1 MIPIVA
7 GSGSVEIAPASQQAC
22 CGAVEYTLTVA
33 NTVNQ
38 QRQFDLKVQAAEGL
52 TVMLEPKTVIIP
64 AKGTEELTILAKPAC
79 GLPPGNYK
87 MIVSATAKGSCDG
100 TCGTLCDFPMGDAE
114 AVVTVPRG
122 CELPEEPAEE
132 PVEGPVEE
140 PVDNGPVTNNTQSG
154 GNTTSPTGAVVQ
166 TMTNYN
172 LFAIAALFAVLAV
185 FVVLLFLV
193 RKTDDAKPKADNV
206 KTDTK

>member
-7 GSGSVEIAPASQQAC
+7 GSGSVDVAPASQQAC
-22 CGAVEYTLTVA
+22 CSAVEYTLTVT

-38 QRQFDLKVQAAEGL
+38 QRQFDLKVQSAEGL
-52 TVMLEPKTVIIP
+52 TVMLEPKTLLIP

-87 MIVSATAKGSCDG
+87 IIVSSTAKGSCDE
-100 TCGTLCDFPMGDAE
+100 TCGTLCDFPMGEAE
-114 AVVTVPRG
+114 AVVTIPKG
-122 CELPEEPAEE
+122 CELPEEPVEPADNE
-132 PVEGPVEE
+132 PVE
-140 PVDNGPVTNNTQSG
+140 PVTNNNNTQVA

-193 RKTDDAKPKADNV
+193 RKTDNV
-206 KTDTK
+206 KTDSK